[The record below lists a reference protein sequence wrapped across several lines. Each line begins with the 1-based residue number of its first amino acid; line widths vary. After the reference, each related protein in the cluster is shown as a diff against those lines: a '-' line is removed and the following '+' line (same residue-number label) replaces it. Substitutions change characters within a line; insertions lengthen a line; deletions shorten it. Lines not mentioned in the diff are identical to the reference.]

1 MLSEELPASLHVR
14 PLADSIGSESQNPSI
29 IRIWHRINFHCQN
42 AGSMGESNRTE
53 TLRALGNLAGKA
65 SQSTCCWRS
74 GFSNKYN
81 FYAP

>member
-14 PLADSIGSESQNPSI
+14 PLADSMGSESQNPSI
-29 IRIWHRINFHCQN
+29 IRIWHRIDFLCLD

-74 GFSNKYN
+74 GFSNKN
-81 FYAP
+81 HFYAP